1 MNETFLQSICKTFFQ
16 KTGNSPRFPASK
28 EMKTTQ
34 AACRPREERE
44 GMDMKR
50 ILCLTL
56 MLALVL
62 SAVLAP
68 TAALAASD
76 YSVRTTASVNLR
88 KGPGLGYAKI
98 TSLKSGR
105 TLTYAGV
112 SQFDSRG
119 MGWHKVYYNGSTAWI
134 SWAYSNLQ
142 ANGKAISESR
152 AVRATA
158 ALNVRTGAGT
168 GNAKIT
174 TVANGTN
181 MIYLGE
187 TATVGGSTW
196 YKVTT
201 SAGIGWV
208 SGAYSRLVSTPDVK
222 PVSSSGSSSGS
233 TTGTKVYVSGG
244 SVWLRTG
251 PGLGYK
257 SVTTVHEGQNLNYR
271 GSSSVD
277 DRGVRWYN
285 VTYNGQSVWIS
296 SRYAKLS

>member
-1 MNETFLQSICKTFFQ
+1 
-16 KTGNSPRFPASK
+16 
-28 EMKTTQ
+28 
-34 AACRPREERE
+34 
-44 GMDMKR
+44 
-50 ILCLTL
+50 

-68 TAALAASD
+68 TAALAASN
-76 YSVRTTASVNLR
+76 YTVRTTASVNLR
-88 KGPGLGYAKI
+88 KGPGLGYGKI

-119 MGWHKVYYNGSTAWI
+119 MGWHKVIYNGSTAWI
-134 SWAYSNLQ
+134 SWAYSNLL
-142 ANGKAISESR
+142 ANGTAISEER

-158 ALNVRTGAGT
+158 ALNVRSGAGT

-187 TATVGGSTW
+187 TATVGGTVW

-208 SGAYSRLVSTPDVK
+208 SGAYSRLVTTPDVK
-222 PVSSSGSSSGS
+222 PVSSSGSSSS
-233 TTGTKVYVSGG
+233 SYSKVYVSGG

-257 SVTTVHEGQNLNYR
+257 SVTTVHEGQNLTYR
-271 GSSSVD
+271 DSSSTD
-277 DRGVRWYN
+277 SRGVRWYN

>member
-1 MNETFLQSICKTFFQ
+1 
-16 KTGNSPRFPASK
+16 
-28 EMKTTQ
+28 
-34 AACRPREERE
+34 
-44 GMDMKR
+44 MKR

-62 SAVLAP
+62 SALLAP
-68 TAALAASD
+68 TAAFAASN

-88 KGPGLGYAKI
+88 KGPGLGYGKI

-105 TLTYAGV
+105 TLSYAGV

-168 GNAKIT
+168 GNARIT

-296 SRYAKLS
+296 SRYAQLS

>member
-1 MNETFLQSICKTFFQ
+1 
-16 KTGNSPRFPASK
+16 
-28 EMKTTQ
+28 
-34 AACRPREERE
+34 
-44 GMDMKR
+44 MKR

-88 KGPGLGYAKI
+88 KGPGLGYGKI

-119 MGWHKVYYNGSTAWI
+119 MGWHKVIYNGSTAWI
-134 SWAYSNLQ
+134 SWAYSNLL
-142 ANGKAISESR
+142 ANGTAISEER
-152 AVRATA
+152 AVRASA
-158 ALNVRTGAGT
+158 ALNVRSGAGT

-174 TVANGTN
+174 TVSNGTN

-187 TATVGGSTW
+187 TATVGGTVW

-208 SGAYSRLVSTPDVK
+208 SGAYSRLVTTPDVK
-222 PVSSSGSSSGS
+222 PVSSSGSSSS
-233 TTGTKVYVSGG
+233 SYSKVYVSGG

-251 PGLGYK
+251 PGLNY
-257 SVTTVHEGQNLNYR
+257 SRVTTVHEGQNLTYR

-277 DRGVRWYN
+277 NRGVRWYN
-285 VTYNGQSVWIS
+285 VTYNGSSAWIS
-296 SRYAKLS
+296 SRYSKLS

>member
-1 MNETFLQSICKTFFQ
+1 
-16 KTGNSPRFPASK
+16 
-28 EMKTTQ
+28 
-34 AACRPREERE
+34 
-44 GMDMKR
+44 MKR

-68 TAALAASD
+68 TAALAASN
-76 YSVRTTASVNLR
+76 YTVRTTASVNLR
-88 KGPGLGYAKI
+88 KGPGLGYGKI

-119 MGWHKVYYNGSTAWI
+119 MGWHKVIYNGSTAWI
-134 SWAYSNLQ
+134 SWAYSNLL
-142 ANGKAISESR
+142 ANGTAISEER

-158 ALNVRTGAGT
+158 ALNVRSGAGT

-187 TATVGGSTW
+187 TATVGGTVW

-208 SGAYSRLVSTPDVK
+208 SGAYSRLVATPDVK
-222 PVSSSGSSSGS
+222 PVSSSGSSGS
-233 TTGTKVYVSGG
+233 SSSYTKVYVSGG

-251 PGLGYK
+251 PGLNY
-257 SVTTVHEGQNLNYR
+257 SRVTTVHEGQNLTYR

-277 DRGVRWYN
+277 SRGVRWYN

>member
-1 MNETFLQSICKTFFQ
+1 
-16 KTGNSPRFPASK
+16 
-28 EMKTTQ
+28 
-34 AACRPREERE
+34 
-44 GMDMKR
+44 MKR

-68 TAALAASD
+68 TAALAASN

-142 ANGKAISESR
+142 ANGKAISEER

-158 ALNVRTGAGT
+158 ALNVRSGAGT

>member
-1 MNETFLQSICKTFFQ
+1 
-16 KTGNSPRFPASK
+16 
-28 EMKTTQ
+28 
-34 AACRPREERE
+34 
-44 GMDMKR
+44 MKR

-68 TAALAASD
+68 TAALAASN
-76 YSVRTTASVNLR
+76 YTVRTTASVNLR
-88 KGPGLGYAKI
+88 KGPGLGYGKI
-98 TSLKSGR
+98 TSLKSGK
-105 TLTYAGV
+105 TLSYAGV

-142 ANGKAISESR
+142 ANGKAISEER

-187 TATVGGSTW
+187 TATVGGTVW

-208 SGAYSRLVSTPDVK
+208 SGAYSRLVATPDVK
-222 PVSSSGSSSGS
+222 PVSSSGSSGS
-233 TTGTKVYVSGG
+233 SSSYTKVYVSGG
-244 SVWLRTG
+244 SVWLRSG
-251 PGLGYK
+251 PSLNY
-257 SVTTVHEGQNLNYR
+257 SRVAVVYEGTNLNYR

-277 DRGVRWYN
+277 GRGVRWYN
-285 VTYNGQSVWIS
+285 VTYNGQSAWIS

>member
-1 MNETFLQSICKTFFQ
+1 
-16 KTGNSPRFPASK
+16 
-28 EMKTTQ
+28 
-34 AACRPREERE
+34 
-44 GMDMKR
+44 MKR

-68 TAALAASD
+68 TAALAASN
-76 YSVRTTASVNLR
+76 YTVRTTASVNLR
-88 KGPGLGYAKI
+88 KGPGLGYGKI

-119 MGWHKVYYNGSTAWI
+119 MGWHKVIYNGSTAWI
-134 SWAYSNLQ
+134 SWAYSNLL
-142 ANGKAISESR
+142 ANGTAISEER

-158 ALNVRTGAGT
+158 ALNVRSGAGT

-187 TATVGGSTW
+187 TATVGGTVW

-208 SGAYSRLVSTPDVK
+208 SGAYSRLVTTPDVK
-222 PVSSSGSSSGS
+222 PVSSSGSSSS
-233 TTGTKVYVSGG
+233 SYSKVYVSGG

-257 SVTTVHEGQNLNYR
+257 SVTTVHEGQNLTYR
-271 GSSSVD
+271 DSSSTD
-277 DRGVRWYN
+277 SRGVRWYN